1 MSYVI
6 PRRLYEIIRR
16 EAEKLDLTIEE
27 FILELALNEEEP
39 HKRAIE
45 YIKVAEE
52 LLEQAEKE
60 IEKGET
66 LQAAEKLWGATV
78 LAIKAYAAW
87 REGRVIRSHRELWE
101 YKNVLKKEI
110 GDWVQDVWMHAHGL
124 HTCFYEN
131 WCTDEDVK
139 EALPRIKKLI
149 EHICTVLRRD

>member
-16 EAEKLDLTIEE
+16 EAEKQDLTVEE
-27 FILELALNEEEP
+27 YILETMLTNSDP
-39 HKRAIE
+39 YKRALE

-60 IEKGET
+60 IEKGES
-66 LQAAEKLWGATV
+66 LQAAEKLWGATA
-78 LAIKAYAAW
+78 LAVKAYAAW

-139 EALPRIKKLI
+139 EALPRVKKLI
-149 EHICTVLRRD
+149 EHIRTLLIGD